1 MKISKQNLCV
11 MSLALVFMSGFKSI
25 SDRIKILE
33 IAEFETRFEKVKEG
47 MTKKQVKDI
56 LGDTSYRAD
65 GQWWLSLEESSIWG
79 YTKYSPTRRHAPVV
93 HFKSGTDKVAHTN
106 FYEDRI
112 YIDHPACWNII
123 YWITC

>member
-1 MKISKQNLCV
+1 MKISKKNLCV
-11 MSLALVFMSGFKSI
+11 ISLALVFMSGFKSI
-25 SDRIKILE
+25 SDRIKNLE

-47 MTKKQVKDI
+47 MKKEQVKDI
-56 LGDTSYRAD
+56 LGDTSYRSD

-79 YTKYSPTRRHAPVV
+79 YTKYSHTRRYAPVV
-93 HFKSGTDKVAHTN
+93 YFNSRTDKVAHTKLH
-106 FYEDRI
+106 EERM